1 MKKIFALL
9 LTLCVLASCSA
20 PAAEPPEPSTKP
32 QPTTLTT
39 VPTQVPTTAAPTEP
53 TPPVDYEALYAPLLN
68 DFSYL
73 LRYFATHSQR
83 AFEYQKHPCFSS
95 TMDTILADLGE
106 AESAWENMTA
116 ELEMAGAGLNP
127 DRYGYLIYDFDGN
140 EIPEL
145 FWLDPSGNIMAVF
158 TCFNEQVRLLTAY
171 WSRCHGFIRQDGLLC
186 ESGSNGADSSS
197 YQAFA
202 IQNGKLVTVCSFSV
216 DGSNYYELTANGTVQ
231 ITADR
236 YAALTRENS
245 EETGTVF
252 LSQPTSPLPVLPAAQ
267 SESTRTV
274 PYLIQITRA
283 DLPHF
288 RGAGYETGF
297 SEYLRTPGTY
307 TVLEE
312 ARDSFGNLWGRMKSG
327 AGWLDLTRLEK
338 EEASAPLVT
347 ITQGLPAGS
356 YHNCAISSDTY
367 AAQIT
372 LLTKETVTNVEVFF
386 LDCTDGYRETTP
398 QYRLD
403 TWTPDTP
410 LLVTAAYYGDMSV
423 YALQVTDSDGFIHR
437 YAIWENLSGEGAP
450 FTLTTYYPT

>member
-1 MKKIFALL
+1 MKKLFAILL
-9 LTLCVLASCSA
+9 ALCVLAGCSA
-20 PAAEPPEPSTKP
+20 PAAETEGSDTKA
-32 QPTTLTT
+32 QPTTLIT
-39 VPTQVPTTAAPTEP
+39 VPTQVPTTAAPTEA
-53 TPPVDYEALYAPLLN
+53 TPPVDYEALYAPLLS

-73 LRYFATHSQR
+73 LRYFATRSQR
-83 AFEYQKHPCFSS
+83 AFEYQKHPCFSG
-95 TMDTILADLGE
+95 TMGTILADLGE

-116 ELEMAGAGLNP
+116 ELEMAGAGLKP
-127 DRYGYLIYDFDGN
+127 DQYGYLIYDFDGN
-140 EIPEL
+140 EVPEL
-145 FWLDPSGNIMAVF
+145 FWLDPAGIIVAVF
-158 TCFNEQVRLLTAY
+158 TCFEGQARLLTAF
-171 WSRCHGFIRQDGLLC
+171 WSRCRGFVRADGLLC
-186 ESGSNGADSSS
+186 VTGSSGADSGS
-197 YQAFA
+197 YEAFA
-202 IQNGKLVTVCSFSV
+202 IRNGKLVTECRFYS
-216 DGSNYYELTANGTVQ
+216 DGTGYYELTANGTVQ

-245 EETGTVF
+245 TETSAAF
-252 LSQPTSPLPVLPAAQ
+252 LSQPVSLLPALPTAQ
-267 SESTRTV
+267 AESTRTV
-274 PYLIQITRA
+274 PYLIKITRA

-297 SEYLRTPGTY
+297 TEYLRTPGTY

-338 EEASAPLVT
+338 EEAAAPLIS
-347 ITQGLPAGS
+347 ITQELPTGS
-356 YHNCAISSDTY
+356 YHNCTISSDTY

-386 LDCTDGYRETTP
+386 LDCTDGYRETAV
-398 QYRLD
+398 QYHLD

-423 YALQVTDSDGFIHR
+423 YAVRVTDSDGFIHR